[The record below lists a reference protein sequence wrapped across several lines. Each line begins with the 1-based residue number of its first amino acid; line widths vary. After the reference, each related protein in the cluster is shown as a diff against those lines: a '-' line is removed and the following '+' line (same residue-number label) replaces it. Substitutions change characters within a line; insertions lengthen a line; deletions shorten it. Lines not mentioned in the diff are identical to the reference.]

1 MNNGED
7 EIVLYLILLFTYKKS
22 IFYKRIIKNP
32 NEKKLQNKRILRAF
46 FTFYKNETHFITK
59 THTDAL
65 KTIAVKE
72 KVLWT
77 DTKGRR
83 EHCIGILTLV
93 NTKKRIIPCG
103 DEEKTN

>member
-1 MNNGED
+1 MKRNFKTIGSLEHF
-7 EIVLYLILLFTYKKS
+7 LRFTKM
-22 IFYKRIIKNP
+22 KRI
-32 NEKKLQNKRILRAF
+32 
-46 FTFYKNETHFITK
+46 FITK

-72 KVLWT
+72 KVLWR

-83 EHCIGILTLV
+83 EHCIGILTSV